1 MSFKAS
7 FITLIAIL
15 LSIFVGLYHYS
26 SGNEGRKFSLV
37 LKFSNESGRV
47 VPQAEYRV
55 KLPLSV
61 VSSRDV
67 ELEDVGQ
74 YQKLSRVDFYNVG
87 VDDTQHFTFEG
98 EILDFEHSLSTT
110 YFKCPEILN
119 DQECSLMLSNAGTR
133 QKILEL
139 YNKYESEIIA
149 SGLTEYQWINL
160 LKVYSQFNKKTDDIS
175 SYRVSLAIRAN
186 SGAYESNIV
195 LEEKNDNGSWN
206 LIIPEE
212 ITEELLIAQ
221 VIEVFDGSLLS
232 LSLIEG
238 YGLRLVS
245 AEMDVA
251 RVIME

>member
-7 FITLIAIL
+7 FITLITIL
-15 LSIFVGLYHYS
+15 LFVFVGLHYCS
-26 SGNEGRKFSLV
+26 SENEGRKFSLA

-47 VPQAEYRV
+47 VPHAEYRV

-61 VSSRDV
+61 VSDG
-67 ELEDVGQ
+67 ELEDIGQ
-74 YQKLSRVDFYNVG
+74 YQKLSRADFYNVG
-87 VDDTQHFTFEG
+87 VDDTQNFTFEG
-98 EILDFEHSLSTT
+98 EIVDFEHSLSTT
-110 YFKCPEILN
+110 YFKCPEVLD
-119 DQECSLMLSNAGTR
+119 DQECSLMLSDAGTR

-160 LKVYSQFNKKTDDIS
+160 LKVYSQFNKKPDDIS

-238 YGLRLVS
+238 YGLTLVS

-251 RVIME
+251 RVVME